1 MKRIIIVIAIT
12 LMAAVSVNAQFY
24 KGFGVKAG
32 TSIAKQYITYPTNVI
47 SIGNRYDPNND
58 MKYKA
63 GLTFGLFKEIDIV
76 ENLKTQIGINYARK
90 GYISK
95 GTTEISP
102 EDPVNITTNI
112 DFITSEI
119 YAKYDILNKDIK
131 PYLLAGLRL
140 DFYISLKKYYDD
152 GTELIYKSLSNN
164 NDIILGA
171 SFGAGVEFKT
181 SKLTNLFI
189 EATFNPDITYLIE
202 YDYDYKYRGRSFD
215 IRTGIK
221 F

>member
-1 MKRIIIVIAIT
+1 LT
-12 LMAAVSVNAQFY
+12 LTASSLNAQLY
-24 KGFGVKAG
+24 KGFGVKVG
-32 TSIAKQYITYPTNVI
+32 TTIANQHITYPTNILTV
-47 SIGNRYDPNND
+47 GNEYYDPNKD

-63 GLTFGLFKEIDIV
+63 GLTFGLFKEIHIV

-90 GYISK
+90 GYFAK
-95 GTTEISP
+95 WNTEFSP
-102 EDPVNITTNI
+102 EDPVNVTTNI

-119 YAKYDILNKDIK
+119 YAKYDILKKDIK

-140 DFYISLKKYYDD
+140 DFYLSLKSYYDD
-152 GTELIYKSLSNN
+152 NTEVIFISNPIT

-171 SFGAGVEFKT
+171 SFGVGVEFKT
-181 SKLTNLFI
+181 SKLTNIFI
-189 EATFNPDITYLIE
+189 EAALNPDITYLIE
-202 YDYDYKYRGRSFD
+202 YNYDYKYRGHSFD